1 MAAALASAVA
11 AVAQR
16 VPGGRAFAGGEGG
29 PAGGGGGS
37 GGDVGEAAH
46 VCAWAG

>member
-16 VPGGRAFAGGEGG
+16 GPGGRAFAGGGG

-37 GGDVGEAAH
+37 GGDVDEAAD
-46 VCAWAG
+46 VCVWAG